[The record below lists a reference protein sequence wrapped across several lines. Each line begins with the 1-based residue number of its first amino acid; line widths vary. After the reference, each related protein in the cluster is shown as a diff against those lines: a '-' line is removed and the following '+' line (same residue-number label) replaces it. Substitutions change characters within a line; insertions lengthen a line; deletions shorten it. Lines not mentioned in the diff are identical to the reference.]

1 MTKQKLATLFL
12 MMGMFFNPFGFD
24 AIQIMLIKL
33 TGSYY
38 GANLVLYCLAV
49 SCFGLYFLFSGGNP
63 IKEIKEIIISTYHGI
78 KIRRL

>member
-1 MTKQKLATLFL
+1 

-49 SCFGLYFLFSGGNP
+49 SCFGFYFLFSGNNP
-63 IKEIKEIIISTYHGI
+63 IKEIRDIILGI
-78 KIRRL
+78 YDDKIKHYYNKYKNKPTKS

>member
-1 MTKQKLATLFL
+1 MTKQKLATIFL

-49 SCFGLYFLFSGGNP
+49 SCFGFYFLFSGNNP
-63 IKEIKEIIISTYHGI
+63 IKEIKEIVISSFN
-78 KIRRL
+78 RLMRNR